1 MRMWCV
7 HEHLLNTEL
16 KNVCATYAAYLS
28 LAYVLDLSLL
38 LEDAVPAQPVLVH
51 LRLLAADGRD
61 KRRDAPFDL
70 LEPLRRALLKICVC
84 VQLLRR
90 HLHETIGVNSAG

>member
-38 LEDAVPAQPVLVH
+38 LLENAVPAQPVRVRVAISGAPVLR
-51 LRLLAADGRD
+51 RLL
-61 KRRDAPFDL
+61 
-70 LEPLRRALLKICVC
+70 LK
-84 VQLLRR
+84 
-90 HLHETIGVNSAG
+90 